1 MAIFD
6 VLINYGLPFIV
17 ILSILVFVHELGHY
31 AAARWNGVRVE
42 VFSIGFGP
50 EIKGWNDRRGT
61 RWKISCI
68 PMGGYV
74 KMYGEEDADENDGDV
89 PAKSEADSKESF
101 REKTVLQ
108 RFSIVFAGP
117 LANFLFA
124 IAVMALLFS
133 VVGRPIPEA
142 GIGYI
147 APDSSA
153 EKAGFKIGDR
163 ILSVDGVD
171 IRWFEDLK
179 REVSARPGIE
189 TSFKVVRNGS
199 VTNIV
204 AVMERAEEVG
214 EKGNVVTVGRLGVG
228 PDPAQ
233 IGHVRLGPVAALGV
247 SVDRSFQ
254 MTWQIL
260 SYLGGVVNGTQSADE
275 LGGPIR
281 IAQMSGEMAQA
292 GLFSLTFFMAILS
305 LNLALINLF
314 PIPMLDG
321 GHLVFL
327 IAEGLRGRPVTP
339 RIQEYSFRFGLIL
352 VLLVLVF
359 ATWNDLGE
367 INLFN

>member
-17 ILSILVFVHELGHY
+17 ILSILVFVHEFGHY

-50 EIKGWNDRRGT
+50 EVKGWNDRRGT
-61 RWKISCI
+61 RWKVSWI
-68 PMGGYV
+68 PLGGYV
-74 KMYGEEDADENDGDV
+74 KMFGEEEADDGDGSEM
-89 PAKSEADSKESF
+89 PEADRKDSFRAKS
-101 REKTVLQ
+101 VLQ

-117 LANFLFA
+117 FANFLFA
-124 IAVMALLFS
+124 IAVMAVLFS
-133 VVGRPIPEA
+133 VVGRPVPEA
-142 GIGYI
+142 GVGYI
-147 APDSSA
+147 APGSVA
-153 EKAGFKIGDR
+153 EKAGFEIGDR
-163 ILSVDGVD
+163 ILAVDGVE
-171 IRWFEDLK
+171 IRWFEELK
-179 REVSARPGIE
+179 HEVSLRPGIE
-189 TSFKVVRNGS
+189 TAFKVARDGT
-199 VTNIV
+199 VTKIV
-204 AVMERAEEVG
+204 AAMEKAEEVDG
-214 EKGNVVTVGRLGVG
+214 TGKVVAIGRLGVG
-228 PDPAQ
+228 PDPEQ
-233 IGHVRLGPVAALGV
+233 IGHVRMGPVSALGTAAE
-247 SVDRSFQ
+247 RSFQ

-260 SYLGGVVNGTQSADE
+260 AYLGGIANGTQSADE